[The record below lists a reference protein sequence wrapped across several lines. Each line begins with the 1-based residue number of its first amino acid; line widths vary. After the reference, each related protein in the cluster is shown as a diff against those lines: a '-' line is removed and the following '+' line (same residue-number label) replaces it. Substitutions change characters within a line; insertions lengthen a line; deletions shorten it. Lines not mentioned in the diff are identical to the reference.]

1 MKPRLPDP
9 RGSRAVLIGTS
20 SYDTPDLKPLL
31 AVRNNLEVLSELLT
45 ADTAAFLPGRCTVVQ
60 DSADPRG
67 VCRTIREAAADAPDT
82 LLVYFSGHGILNHDY
97 SELHLALSGA
107 DQNDLRWTTV
117 PFQAIREIFET
128 APCRN
133 KILILDC
140 CQSGWVLD
148 AMMGDADGA
157 EARLD
162 IRGTYLLTSSSGDLK
177 SYAPRTDRY
186 TAFTG
191 ELIQLLRDGL
201 PGGPEL
207 LPLSALFGPLADA
220 LEARSMPRPQQQ
232 GSDGHA
238 ALALVRNRAVVE
250 GEAVD
255 RPVVVKDAGPVPVT
269 RLRPQAWHRRLVEG
283 AIILPALFAILWVFV
298 QFGPEDGEP
307 SGPGTPAGTV
317 MIGVVAALILLFGT
331 VGRISP
337 SGYSLTIG
345 PDGIEVRYGKD
356 HFYYPW
362 HRVSR
367 VWVVARPAG
376 RLHGPRYT
384 LMLRPKPGVLIKAA
398 RRGAPGPSLDL
409 GTGALR
415 FARLTHLDSP
425 PSVVERALSQAAG
438 SAWTPSSGPLGQ
450 APPDEDGAVVL
461 SADRGFLVVTT
472 LVAALLAYW
481 GFPKEALAEPVR
493 LWLAVPSLCLS
504 TVACAVLWLALSRLV
519 HPVRLVISA
528 AGVTLTRADTEIVH
542 AWTEIERI
550 GIVHWRQDTD
560 RLGLL
565 AVRPVDRGARE
576 PGDRGVGYLPR
587 LGGGCVTLCAIPE
600 VTLDPDELR
609 TALARFAAPD
619 QLAPPGNGWLKSTPA
634 EAVLSDGGT
643 TFEGRRSQGAAMAL
657 GALLFAP
664 LIAFTLAPDG
674 KDVPVLLDALEDLVL
689 APLPLFG
696 FAYYFLT
703 GRHHAALRVG
713 ATGLTLTF
721 SGLRPRTLRIPWGD
735 MESVGIIAT
744 QHPSTRHS
752 LVMWLRPGAR
762 LPRSLWWPYRQEY
775 GGLRLISVEGSRLDT
790 TPEELDRALARH
802 AGPRHSRIQRLADPG
817 G

>member
-1 MKPRLPDP
+1 MKTRLPDP

-20 SYDTPDLKPLL
+20 SYDSPDLKPLL

-45 ADTAAFLPGRCTVVQ
+45 ADNGAFLPGRCTVVQ

-117 PFQAIREIFET
+117 PFQVIREIFET
-128 APCRN
+128 ASCRN

-148 AMMGDADGA
+148 SMMGDNSG
-157 EARLD
+157 EAPLE

-177 SYAPRTDRY
+177 SYAPPTDRY

-207 LPLSALFGPLADA
+207 LPLSALFDPLAEA
-220 LEARSMPRPQQQ
+220 LEGRSMPRPQQQ

-238 ALALVRNRAVVE
+238 ALALVRNRAVGE

-255 RPVVVKDAGPVPVT
+255 RPVAVKDAGPVSMT
-269 RLRPQAWHRRLVEG
+269 RLRPQVWHRRLMEG
-283 AIILPALFAILWVFV
+283 AIVLPALFALLWVFAR
-298 QFGPEDGEP
+298 FGPKDGEP

-317 MIGVVAALILLFGT
+317 MIGVLAALILLFGT
-331 VGRISP
+331 VGRVSP
-337 SGYSLTIG
+337 SGYSLAIG
-345 PDGIEVRYGKD
+345 SDGIEVRYGKD
-356 HFYYPW
+356 HHFYYPW

-367 VWVVARPAG
+367 VWVVARPGG
-376 RLHGPRYT
+376 RLRGPRYT
-384 LMLRPKPGVLIKAA
+384 LMLRPKPGVLIKTA

-450 APPDEDGAVVL
+450 APPDEDGAAVL
-461 SADRGFLVVTT
+461 SAERGFLVVAA
-472 LVAALLAYW
+472 LFAALLAYLR
-481 GFPKEALAEPVR
+481 FPKGALTDPIR
-493 LWLAVPSLCLS
+493 LWLAVPSLFLS
-504 TVACAVLWLALSRLV
+504 SVACAVLWLALARLV

-528 AGVTLTRADTEIVH
+528 AGVTLTRAETEIVH

-550 GIVHWRQDTD
+550 GIVHWRQGTD
-560 RLGLL
+560 RIGLL
-565 AVRPVDRGARE
+565 VLRPVDRGARD
-576 PGDRGVGYLPR
+576 PGDRGVRRLPR
-587 LGGGCVTLCAIPE
+587 FGAGTVTLCAVPE

-609 TALARFAAPD
+609 SALARFAAPD

-634 EAVLSDGGT
+634 EPVPPDGGT

-657 GALLFAP
+657 GALLVAP
-664 LIAFTLAPDG
+664 LVAFALSTDG
-674 KDVPVLLDALEDLVL
+674 RDVPMLLYALQDLVL

-696 FAYYFLT
+696 FAFYFLT
-703 GRHHAALRVG
+703 GRHRVTLHVG
-713 ATGLTLTF
+713 AAGLTVTL
-721 SGLRPRTLRIPWGD
+721 SASRPRTLRIPWGD
-735 MESVGIIAT
+735 IESVGIIAT

-762 LPRSLWWPYRQEY
+762 PPRFLWWPYRQEY
-775 GGLRLISVEGSRLDT
+775 GGLRLISLEGSRLDT
-790 TPEELDRALARH
+790 SPEELDRALAHH
-802 AGPRHSRIQRLADPG
+802 AGGRHSRIQRLTHPSH
-817 G
+817 

>member
-1 MKPRLPDP
+1 MTPRLPDP

-20 SYDTPDLKPLL
+20 TYDTPDLKPLL

-45 ADTAAFLPGRCTVVQ
+45 ADTGAFQPGRCTVVQ

-133 KILILDC
+133 KILVLDC

-177 SYAPRTDRY
+177 SYAPPADRY

-191 ELIQLLRDGL
+191 ELIQLLRDGV

-207 LPLSALFGPLADA
+207 LPLSALFEPLAAA

-238 ALALVRNRAVVE
+238 GLALVRNRAVGNGVVE
-250 GEAVD
+250 VVE
-255 RPVVVKDAGPVPVT
+255 RPALSKGPVPLI
-269 RLRPQAWHRRLVEG
+269 RLRPAVWHRRLHMLAVMVPVLAGIVWMWAE
-283 AIILPALFAILWVFV
+283 
-298 QFGPEDGEP
+298 FGPREGDTAEP
-307 SGPGTPAGTV
+307 SSPEGMV
-317 MIGVVAALILLFGT
+317 MIGAISAAILLFGV
-331 VGRISP
+331 VGRILP
-337 SGYSLTIG
+337 DGYSLIVG

-356 HFYYPW
+356 HHFYYPW

-367 VWVVARPAG
+367 VWIVARPGG
-376 RLHGPRYT
+376 RLRGPRYT
-384 LMLRPKPGVLIKAA
+384 LMLRPKPGDLIKTA
-398 RRGAPGPSLDL
+398 RRGAPGPRADL
-409 GTGALR
+409 RTGALR
-415 FARLTHLDSP
+415 FASLTHLDSP
-425 PSVVERALSQAAG
+425 PTVVERALSEAAG
-438 SAWTPSSGPLGQ
+438 SAWTPSSGALG
-450 APPDEDGAVVL
+450 APPPDEYGVTVL
-461 SADRGFLVVTT
+461 SADRGFLVATALGAA
-472 LVAALLAYW
+472 LVAYAA
-481 GFPKEALAEPVR
+481 FPMGVLTDPVR
-493 LWLAVPSLCLS
+493 LWLAVPSLFLS
-504 TVACAVLWLALSRLV
+504 GAACAVLWLALSRLV
-519 HPVRLVISA
+519 HPVRLTINA
-528 AGVTLTRADTEIVH
+528 AGVTLTRAEVEIVH

-550 GIVHWRQDTD
+550 GIVEWRQGTD

-565 AVRPVDRGARE
+565 ALRPVDQDA
-576 PGDRGVGYLPR
+576 GDRGVGRLPR
-587 LGGGCVTLCAIPE
+587 LGGGTVTLCAIPE
-600 VTLDPDELR
+600 VTLDPDEVR
-609 TALARFAAPD
+609 TALARFATPD
-619 QLAPPGNGWLKSTPA
+619 QLAPPGNAWLRSTSA
-634 EAVLSDGGT
+634 EPVVPDEGT
-643 TFEGRRSQGAAMAL
+643 TFEGRRSQGAATAL
-657 GALLFAP
+657 GALLIAP
-664 LIAFTLAPDG
+664 LIAFIFTTDG
-674 KDVPVLLDALEDLVL
+674 KEVPVFLDALEDLVL
-689 APLPLFG
+689 SPLPLFG
-696 FAYYFLT
+696 LPAYFLT
-703 GRHHAALRVG
+703 GRHRVGLHVG

-735 MESVGIIAT
+735 IESVGIIAT
-744 QHPSTRHS
+744 QHPSPRHS

-762 LPRSLWWPYRQEY
+762 PSRSVWWPYRQEY

-790 TPEELDRALARH
+790 TPEELDRALAHH
-802 AGPRHSRIQRLADPG
+802 AGARHSRIQRLTGPG
-817 G
+817 T

>member
-1 MKPRLPDP
+1 MTPRLPDP

-20 SYDTPDLKPLL
+20 IYATPDLKPLL

-45 ADTAAFLPGRCTVVQ
+45 ADTGAFLPGRCTVVQ
-60 DSADPRG
+60 DSTDPRG

-148 AMMGDADGA
+148 AMMGDAEGA
-157 EARLD
+157 QTRLD

-177 SYAPRTDRY
+177 SYAPPADRY

-191 ELIQLLRDGL
+191 ELIQLLRDGV

-207 LPLSALFGPLADA
+207 LPLSALFEPLAAA

-238 ALALVRNRAVVE
+238 SLALVRNRAAGK

-255 RPVVVKDAGPVPVT
+255 RPVVVKDAGPVSVT
-269 RLRPQAWHRRLVEG
+269 RLRPQVWHRRLMEG
-283 AIILPALFAILWVFV
+283 AIVVPALFAILWVFAR
-298 QFGPEDGEP
+298 FGPKDGEP
-307 SGPGTPAGTV
+307 SGPGTAAGTAL
-317 MIGVVAALILLFGT
+317 IGVLVAVILLFGT
-331 VGRISP
+331 VGRVSP
-337 SGYSLTIG
+337 SGYTLAVG

-356 HFYYPW
+356 HHFYYPW

-367 VWVVARPAG
+367 VWVVARPGG
-376 RLHGPRYT
+376 RLRGPRYT
-384 LMLRPKPGVLIKAA
+384 LMLRPKPGVLIKTA
-398 RRGAPGPSLDL
+398 RRGAPGPRPDL
-409 GTGALR
+409 ATGALR

-425 PSVVERALSQAAG
+425 PTVVERALSQAAG

-450 APPDEDGAVVL
+450 APPDEDGATVL
-461 SADRGFLVVTT
+461 SADRGFLVVTA
-472 LVAALLAYW
+472 LVAAALAYL
-481 GFPKEALAEPVR
+481 GFPQEMQADPVR
-493 LWLAVPSLCLS
+493 LWLAVPSLFWS
-504 TVACAVLWLALSRLV
+504 SAACAVAWLALARLV

-528 AGVTLTRADTEIVH
+528 AGLTLTRADTEIVY

-550 GIVHWRQDTD
+550 GIAHWRQGTD

-565 AVRPVDRGARE
+565 ALRPVERARE
-576 PGDRGVGYLPR
+576 PGDRGARRLPG
-587 LGGGCVTLCAIPE
+587 LGDGFVTLCAIPE
-600 VTLDPDELR
+600 VSLDPDELR

-619 QLAPPGNGWLKSTPA
+619 QLAPPGNRWLKAAPA
-634 EAVLSDGGT
+634 EAVPSDGGT
-643 TFEGRRSQGAAMAL
+643 TFEGRRSQGAATAL
-657 GALLFAP
+657 GAVLIAP
-664 LIAFTLAPDG
+664 LVAFILSTDDR
-674 KDVPVLLDALEDLVL
+674 DVPILLAMLQDFVL
-689 APLPLFG
+689 APLPFFG
-696 FAYYFLT
+696 FAFYFLT
-703 GRHHAALRVG
+703 GRHRVTLHVG
-713 ATGLTLTF
+713 ATGLTLTL
-721 SGLRPRTLRIPWGD
+721 SGARPRSLRIPWGD
-735 MESVGIIAT
+735 IESVGIIAA
-744 QHPSTRHS
+744 QHPATRNS

-762 LPRSLWWPYRQEY
+762 PPRSVWWPYRQEY
-775 GGLRLISVEGSRLDT
+775 GGLRLISLEGSRLDA
-790 TPEELDRALARH
+790 TPEELDRALAHH
-802 AGPRHSRIQRLADPG
+802 AGGRHSRIQRLTHPSH
-817 G
+817 